1 MYNEFC
7 IDSVITVLPLRKIQ
21 IKTNFTIDAGTV
33 DHSTVRLVRISDA
46 SLEEYK
52 IDVSEKIIELTLKND
67 LEQDNV
73 KFMLIIRKIKDKLG
87 RTLSAPFNK
96 EISFEPAYKKILKIV
111 SPSDGTTL
119 RSLDVDIKLEAASE
133 ETEESKHRI
142 EVSSDMAFFNVT
154 NSILIDEFESRL
166 TLPKDGQYYMRA
178 RAESEDSNCFGL
190 WSDVNTFNVSTYLCD
205 KDNSKENSFLEDIVF
220 NDNLFV
226 DEEIPLETEYI
237 TPNFTVDTPF
247 TIELNKNLQFPEER
261 EGDFDIDATPPPEC
275 EIPEPQPPKEEEF
288 PFIDDDTK
296 HIVMKIKAYQHINK
310 KRYKT
315 DVYLYATSD
324 YPNTIELYRPG
335 KINFEPDCIYEFNIP
350 RLSFEDNTYETIGK
364 IKYITEQSKLLINI
378 DDVKAL
384 MHGLKIDDEILL
396 NHILSASEIARYWAS
411 SHGDIELD
419 KETLKD
425 EAFYPFYMFIKYRS
439 VYESLLEFYMIAAT
453 NPIKF
458 KDALSDL
465 SREEEYDLSY
475 LKGLLDDFEREADEW
490 LDMIVTTTADPQWTV
505 RARTARAV
513 TLKFSKPYHQ
523 YPVNGYSRG
532 GYNR

>member
-33 DHSTVRLVRISDA
+33 NHSTIRLVRISDA

-73 KFMLIIRKIKDKLG
+73 KFMLIIKKIKDKLG

-154 NSILIDEFESRL
+154 NSILIEEFEARL
-166 TLPKDGQYYMRA
+166 TLPKDGQYYIRT

-190 WSDVNTFNVSTYLCD
+190 WSDVSTFNVSTYLCNN
-205 KDNSKENSFLEDIVF
+205 DNNKENSFLEDLVF

-226 DEEIPLETEYI
+226 DEEIPLETEYV
-237 TPNFTVDTPF
+237 TPNFMIDTPF
-247 TIELNKNLQFPEER
+247 TIELNKELQFPEEK
-261 EGDFDIDATPPPEC
+261 DWNFDVDATPPPEC
-275 EIPEPQPPKEEEF
+275 EIPEERPQEP
-288 PFIDDDTK
+288 PFINDGVRYIK
-296 HIVMKIKAYQHINK
+296 RPIKAYQFKNK
-310 KRYKT
+310 KRIRINA
-315 DVYLYATSD
+315 YLLATSD
-324 YPNTIELYRPG
+324 YPNTIEIYPVG
-335 KINFEPDCIYEFNIP
+335 KINFEPDSIYEFDIP

-364 IKYITEQSKLLINI
+364 IKYITEQSKLLIDI
-378 DDVKAL
+378 DDVKSL

-458 KDALSDL
+458 KDAISDL
-465 SREEEYDLSY
+465 SREEEYDLKY
-475 LKGLLDDFEREADEW
+475 LKDLLDDFEQEAEDW

-505 RARTARAV
+505 RAKTARAI
-513 TLKFSKPYHQ
+513 TYKFSKPYHQ